1 MVSRKWLDAGGVG
14 KLSFLPAD
22 WINILPHSDR
32 RTHRY
37 LFILTMDIVS
47 VHMHLVTCIPHT
59 LVAANVFVANLLL
72 IQLVCRWVAVFD
84 EHTHNHNPVP
94 PIPEQVAISFPQKN
108 RMGLFKGNRYHGVMV
123 SYSLMFGFVFL
134 LVYNLLTPA
143 FVCVA

>member
-1 MVSRKWLDAGGVG
+1 
-14 KLSFLPAD
+14 
-22 WINILPHSDR
+22 
-32 RTHRY
+32 
-37 LFILTMDIVS
+37 MDIVS
-47 VHMHLVTCIPHT
+47 VHMHLVTFIPHT